1 MSRTWLLPVLG
12 GLVLLGA
19 LAWVVTAGLQR
30 LVDVDPE
37 PTPTAGTEPPPAPA
51 TAFIEATIFHG
62 SSDGQSLVG
71 VRREVPLADDV
82 VAQGREILRYQLAP
96 APSPHVSLVPEGTT
110 LRAFYVTDRGEAFV
124 DLSHEIA
131 TGHPGGSMT
140 ELLTVYAIVNAITVN
155 LPAVQRVQILV
166 DGREVE
172 TIAGHV
178 DVRRPLSADTSLV
191 RQP

>member
-30 LVDVDPE
+30 LVEADPE
-37 PTPTAGTEPPPAPA
+37 PTPAAGTEPPPAPA

-62 SSDGQSLVG
+62 SSDGQSLVA
-71 VRREVPLADDV
+71 VRREVPLAGDV
-82 VAQGREILRYQLAP
+82 VAQGREILRHQLAP
-96 APSPHVSLVPEGTT
+96 APPPHVSLVPEGTT